1 MLYLTS
7 HRVGLPALSFL
18 LGQFSWGDEQ
28 VLGKNIVDTVRTLME
43 PVAKQCGVSIW
54 DVEYVKEGTNF
65 VLRVTI
71 DSPDGIDSDKCYR
84 FTELAN
90 PVIDEADPIDGSYCF
105 EVSSPG
111 LDRKLR
117 LPEHFTASIGHEVEL
132 RTIRPVGGKRDF
144 SGVLSGFCDDAI
156 TLETAEGQKSFQLKE
171 TAYTKW
177 RFEI

>member
-1 MLYLTS
+1 M
-7 HRVGLPALSFL
+7 
-18 LGQFSWGDEQ
+18 
-28 VLGKNIVDTVRTLME
+28 GKNIATARVAVTVRELME

-54 DVEYVKEGTNF
+54 DVEYLKEGGNF

-71 DSPDGIDSDKCYR
+71 DRAEGIDTDLCYQ

-90 PVIDEADPIDGSYCF
+90 PVIDEADPINGSYCF

-117 LPEHFTASIGHEVEL
+117 LPEHFTASIGREVEL
-132 RTIRPVGGKRDF
+132 RTIRPVDGRRDF
-144 SGVLSGFCDDAI
+144 TGILTGFSDGVIS
-156 TLETAEGQKSFQLKE
+156 LETDGEEKLFPLRE

-177 RFEI
+177 RFTL

>member
-1 MLYLTS
+1 M
-7 HRVGLPALSFL
+7 
-18 LGQFSWGDEQ
+18 
-28 VLGKNIVDTVRTLME
+28 GKNIAETVRELME

-65 VLRVTI
+65 ILRVTI
-71 DSPDGIDSDKCYR
+71 DRPEGIDSDKCYE

-90 PVIDEADPIDGSYCF
+90 PVIDESDPIDGNYFF

-117 LPEHFTASIGHEVEL
+117 LPEHFTASVGHEVEL
-132 RTIRPVGGKRDF
+132 RTIRPVDGKRDF
-144 SGVLSGFCDDAI
+144 TGVLSGFSEDVI
-156 TLETAEGQKSFQLKE
+156 TLDTAEGQKLFPLKE

-177 RFEI
+177 TFVL

>member
-1 MLYLTS
+1 M
-7 HRVGLPALSFL
+7 
-18 LGQFSWGDEQ
+18 
-28 VLGKNIVDTVRTLME
+28 GKNIADTVRELME

-65 VLRVTI
+65 ILRVTI
-71 DSPDGIDSDKCYR
+71 DRPEGIDSDKCYQ

-90 PVIDEADPIDGSYCF
+90 PVIDEADPIDGNYFF

-117 LPEHFTASIGHEVEL
+117 LPEHFTASVGREVEL
-132 RTIRPVGGKRDF
+132 RTIRPVDGKRDF
-144 SGVLSGFCDDAI
+144 TGVLSGFCEDVI
-156 TLETAEGQKSFQLKE
+156 TLDTAEGQKLFPLKE

-177 RFEI
+177 TFVL

>member
-1 MLYLTS
+1 
-7 HRVGLPALSFL
+7 
-18 LGQFSWGDEQ
+18 
-28 VLGKNIVDTVRTLME
+28 LGKNIAEAVRELME
-43 PVAKQCGVSIW
+43 PVAKQCGVTIW
-54 DVEYVKEGTNF
+54 DVEYVKEGGNF

-71 DSPDGIDSDKCYR
+71 DRPEGIDSDKCYE
-84 FTELAN
+84 FSELAN

-132 RTIRPVGGKRDF
+132 RTIRPVDGKRNF
-144 SGVLSGFCDDAI
+144 IGILSGFSNDVI
-156 TLETAEGQKSFQLKE
+156 TLEIAGEQEKKLFPLKE

-177 RFEI
+177 RFTL

>member
-1 MLYLTS
+1 M
-7 HRVGLPALSFL
+7 
-18 LGQFSWGDEQ
+18 
-28 VLGKNIVDTVRTLME
+28 GKNIAETVRELME

-65 VLRVTI
+65 ILRVTI
-71 DSPDGIDSDKCYR
+71 DRPEGIDSDKCYE

-90 PVIDEADPIDGSYCF
+90 PVIDEADPIDGNYFF

-117 LPEHFTASIGHEVEL
+117 LPEHFAASVGHEVEL

-144 SGVLSGFCDDAI
+144 TGILSGFSDDMI
-156 TLETAEGQKSFQLKE
+156 TLETAEGQKLFPLKE

-177 RFEI
+177 TFVL

>member
-1 MLYLTS
+1 MLYLTG

-18 LGQFSWGDEQ
+18 LGRILWGDERN
-28 VLGKNIVDTVRTLME
+28 LGKNIAEMIRTLTE

-54 DVEYVKEGTNF
+54 DVEYVKEGGNF
-65 VLRVTI
+65 VLRITI

-90 PVIDEADPIDGSYCF
+90 PVIDEADPIDGNYFF

-117 LPEHFTASIGHEVEL
+117 LAEHFIVSIGHEVDL
-132 RTIRPVGGKRDF
+132 RTIRAVDGKRDF
-144 SGVLSGFCDDAI
+144 TGVLSGFCDDVI
-156 TLETAEGQKSFQLKE
+156 TLETAEGQKTFQLKE